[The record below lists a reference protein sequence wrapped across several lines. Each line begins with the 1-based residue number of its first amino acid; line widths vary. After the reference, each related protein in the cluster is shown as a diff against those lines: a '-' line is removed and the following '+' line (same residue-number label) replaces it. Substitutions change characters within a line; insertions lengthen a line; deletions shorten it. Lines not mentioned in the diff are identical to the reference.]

1 MVALLVPIPCE
12 GFSSST
18 PSITTTKKTTAPSC
32 SSQSKEP
39 NNNNNNNRKKHYPII
54 ESFSVPFMKERPQP
68 KTFGSTLNQLW
79 NDPRPVTSLV
89 GDAVRSG
96 SSSNN
101 NNNNINGKVIPY
113 CLWSDEFLVDRKHK
127 FRLSLFP
134 RGRFAAALSS
144 TSSEQPDE
152 ASDSGSDSNVGGYA
166 AAYLRYIPN
175 EYGDEVDIGWRLR
188 LVDTRTN
195 TSIPIVTSGGL
206 PKSNTT
212 WSAAMTF
219 TSDNEDI
226 ESCGRCADWGSSTW
240 LAAPVCNVL
249 LQGGCC
255 IEARGEITLYNNR
268 TGESSFSSS
277 MFQSFPLLKPKGAI
291 KAVIDSRKNAGRAGK
306 PTGEIIINSN
316 GDNGGDGQ
324 QQNNSPVLQERS
336 FRVGEV
342 IVPMTTIDIKSTTSP
357 ISTENNNNQLLR
369 EESSYCSITS
379 GTDYRIM
386 TMSAKDGTSIF
397 STNDVPQADRKHV
410 RLAIRPCGW
419 KLQAAQ
425 VARREQ
431 SYKLPTTI
439 NDWPVEVEAGLL
451 STSALSRFNTAAA
464 IPRVTATFQ
473 RDTAAVL
480 FSLLLAI
487 SPIPAALVARNF
499 VSLYAI
505 PSASMDPTLQK
516 GDVLLVEK
524 LPNVFGRT
532 SRGDIV
538 LFRPPLALQDIINGG
553 GSSSSSTNRPT
564 SSSSSPSNTKSKSRS
579 NSNPTNSIGSKSLFV
594 KRVVGLPGDINI
606 LLDPITK
613 EISIDGSPAV
623 GPDRNLCEDEPLR
636 LIDRFLETG
645 KGKSIE
651 QLSNDEVFVLGDCK
665 DVSIDSRVFG
675 VLPKDNI
682 EGKPLGRIWPP
693 SRITF
698 RQL

>member
-1 MVALLVPIPCE
+1 MVAVLGPIPCE

-18 PSITTTKKTTAPSC
+18 PSTTTTTTSC
-32 SSQSKEP
+32 SSGS
-39 NNNNNNNRKKHYPII
+39 NNNMKKQYPII
-54 ESFSVPFMKERPQP
+54 ECFSVPFVKERPQP
-68 KTFGSTLNQLW
+68 KTFGSILKQLW

-89 GDAVRSG
+89 GDAVRS
-96 SSSNN
+96 SSNSNN
-101 NNNNINGKVIPY
+101 NNNNNNNNSNGKIIPY
-113 CLWSDEFLVDRKHK
+113 CLWSDEFLVDGKHK

-134 RGRFAAALSS
+134 RGRFAAPLSS
-144 TSSEQPDE
+144 TSLEQPDDT
-152 ASDSGSDSNVGGYA
+152 SDSDSDSSVGGYA

-175 EYGDEVDIGWRLR
+175 NYGDEVDIGWKLR

-240 LAAPVCNVL
+240 LAAPVCDAL

-255 IEARGEITLYNNR
+255 IEARGEITIFGNR
-268 TGESSFSSS
+268 TGESSFS
-277 MFQSFPLLKPKGAI
+277 LKPKGAI
-291 KAVIDSRKNAGRAGK
+291 KAAIDSRKNADRAGK
-306 PTGEIIINSN
+306 PMGEMVINNN

-324 QQNNSPVLQERS
+324 QQNISPILQERS

-342 IVPMTTIDIKSTTSP
+342 IVPMTTIDIKSATSP
-357 ISTENNNNQLLR
+357 SSTENNNNQLLI
-369 EESSYCSITS
+369 EKSSYCSITS

-386 TMSAKDGTSIF
+386 TMSAKDGTPIF
-397 STNDVPQADRKHV
+397 STDDVPQKDRKHV
-410 RLAIRPCGW
+410 LLAIRPCGW

-425 VARREQ
+425 AARREQ

-480 FSLLLAI
+480 ISLLLAI
-487 SPIPAALVARNF
+487 APIPTALVARNF

-505 PSASMDPTLQK
+505 PSASMDPTLRK

-553 GSSSSSTNRPT
+553 SSSSTNRPT
-564 SSSSSPSNTKSKSRS
+564 SASSSSPSNTKSNS
-579 NSNPTNSIGSKSLFV
+579 NSINSIGSKSLFV

-606 LLDPITK
+606 LLDPTTK

-651 QLSNDEVFVLGDCK
+651 QLSSDEVFVLGDCK

>member
-1 MVALLVPIPCE
+1 MLLLMVAVLGPIPCE

-18 PSITTTKKTTAPSC
+18 PSTTTTTSC
-32 SSQSKEP
+32 SSGSSSSLTTSQSKEP
-39 NNNNNNNRKKHYPII
+39 NNNNIKKQYPII
-54 ESFSVPFMKERPQP
+54 ESFSVPFVKERPQP
-68 KTFGSTLNQLW
+68 KTFGSILKQLW

-89 GDAVRSG
+89 GDAVRG
-96 SSSNN
+96 SSNSNN
-101 NNNNINGKVIPY
+101 NSIGKIIPY
-113 CLWSDEFLVDRKHK
+113 CLWSDEFLVDGKHK

-144 TSSEQPDE
+144 TSSEQPDDT
-152 ASDSGSDSNVGGYA
+152 SDSDSDSSVGGYA

-175 EYGDEVDIGWRLR
+175 YGDEVDIGWRLR

-240 LAAPVCNVL
+240 LAAPVCDAL
-249 LQGGCC
+249 MQGGCC
-255 IEARGEITLYNNR
+255 IEARGEITIFNNR
-268 TGESSFSSS
+268 TGESSFSS
-277 MFQSFPLLKPKGAI
+277 MFQSFPLKPKGAI

-306 PTGEIIINSN
+306 PTGEMVINN
-316 GDNGGDGQ
+316 IDDNGGDGQ
-324 QQNNSPVLQERS
+324 QQNFSPILQERS

-357 ISTENNNNQLLR
+357 SSTENNNNRLLI
-369 EESSYCSITS
+369 EKSSHCSIIS

-386 TMSAKDGTSIF
+386 TMSAKDGTPIF
-397 STNDVPQADRKHV
+397 STDDVPQKDRKHV
-410 RLAIRPCGW
+410 LLAIRPCGW

-425 VARREQ
+425 AARREQ

-487 SPIPAALVARNF
+487 APIPTALVARNF

-532 SRGDIV
+532 FRGDIV

-553 GSSSSSTNRPT
+553 SSSSTNRPT
-564 SSSSSPSNTKSKSRS
+564 SASSSSPSNTKSNS
-579 NSNPTNSIGSKSLFV
+579 NSINSIGSKSLFV

-606 LLDPITK
+606 LLDPTTK

-651 QLSNDEVFVLGDCK
+651 QLSSDEVFVLGDCK